1 MAPTLCGVGSFLNFC
16 TMISPETSLIVF
28 LCCSMA
34 HFVMTMVMA
43 LFARH
48 QVKFLSIAWIMGIF
62 ATALLLFAPY
72 KGVATGQPGL
82 LHPYMLMALL
92 VISYLQSIF
101 PLSIPMPGYLQWGR
115 MWRYALPALL
125 FIGIYVFAIL
135 LGSQPVIIRN
145 LGDLRA
151 HLLSGDILLR
161 LGMLLTSF
169 WYIIN
174 IFRLPHH
181 LTHVEYPRYLVGYST
196 MLGLSAIFYVIIA
209 IDYDSRLMMIY
220 AVIFTLLN
228 LYLCFRT
235 LETMARELPKPVI
248 KEVEKAPTDEELR
261 KAEEDFNEANRQR
274 FQRLEFWMQNNMAA
288 WTDSTFTRDNL
299 CRETG
304 LNRHL
309 VLECLRN
316 QGYNNVHEYINSY
329 RLNELKRRIRRGQVN
344 TFTECLDAG
353 FGSVKTVR
361 SAFLKSEG
369 TTLDLYMQTFAPK
382 KG

>member
-1 MAPTLCGVGSFLNFC
+1 
-16 TMISPETSLIVF
+16 MISPETSLIVF
-28 LCCSMA
+28 LCCSVA

-62 ATALLLFAPY
+62 ATALLLIAPY
-72 KGVATGQPGL
+72 PGVAQGQPGM

-92 VISYLQSIF
+92 AISYLQSIF

-115 MWRYALPALL
+115 MWQYALPALL
-125 FIGIYVFAIL
+125 FIGFYGFAML
-135 LGSQPVIIRN
+135 LGSRPVIIHDI
-145 LGDLRA
+145 GDLRA
-151 HLLSGDILLR
+151 HLLSGDVLLR
-161 LGMLLTSF
+161 LAMLLTSF
-169 WYIIN
+169 WYIVN
-174 IFRLPHH
+174 IFRLPHR

-196 MLGLSAIFYVIIA
+196 VLGLSVIFYVVIA

-220 AVIFTLLN
+220 AVVFTTLN
-228 LYLCFRT
+228 LYLNFRA

-248 KEVEKAPTDEELR
+248 KEVEKAPTDAELK
-261 KAEEDFNEANRQR
+261 KAEEDFNELNRQR
-274 FQRLEFWMQNNMAA
+274 FQRVEYWMQTNMGA
-288 WTDSTFTRDNL
+288 WTDSTFNRDQL

-329 RLNELKRRIRRGQVN
+329 RINELKRRIRRGMVN
-344 TFTECLDAG
+344 TFTECQDVG

-361 SAFLKSEG
+361 SVFLKSEG
-369 TTLDLYMQTFAPK
+369 MTLDQYMQDFAPK